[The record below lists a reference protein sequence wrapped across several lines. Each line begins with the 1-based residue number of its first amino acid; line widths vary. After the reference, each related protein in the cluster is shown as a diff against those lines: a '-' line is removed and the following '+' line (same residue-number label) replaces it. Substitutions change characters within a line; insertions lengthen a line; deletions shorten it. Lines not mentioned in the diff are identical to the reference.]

1 MTNYSF
7 DPPAKK
13 AMDEAELSEL
23 ISGLSADE
31 DGIEKAM
38 KIIQE
43 QEALIQQ
50 DAEEFQNWRQAML
63 EDGSNEALRAVER
76 VTGEVLVEPE
86 PEVQPEPEVENQT
99 AEDSE
104 PTSEETGVEEAD
116 QATEQSQET
125 ENTLVD
131 SDQNSEE
138 VPDNPAETD
147 LAEDREEELLTEN
160 TEVESIEVIEESVE
174 VVDNGEYVETSYTA
188 VSVVA
193 EVQKIQVN
201 DSVEKAAI
209 SAIETRP
216 KKIRQSL
223 SSKFVLGISLATAIF
238 ASLITVERAI
248 LPQNSWTAIGVLFG
262 VILGSIA
269 FALQGFQSKS
279 FRQIVESKFGSLGLA
294 WSVGLIASVSA
305 VAVGVSNLARDNRL
319 FQDIEVAP
327 ALVVDYE
334 IDEITLTVVFATVL
348 AAILAWQ
355 PMLRSAILRVIAFVG
370 FFSVFATL
378 LALDGFDFELGD
390 FDYQSFIAGTIAAL
404 ALTLVLGILLHP
416 SFASDHDRSS
426 WAAGEFNARR
436 SRASVLHSVL
446 FVFIPGALGTL
457 FIASGANMGN
467 AEQVAQIGLL
477 VALGIAIM
485 VAAIGVLDSEKL
497 LLRLIGLLLVT
508 AGLVAGEY
516 LTNDWVNNVST
527 IGSLLLVAIAS
538 SALVAR
544 VSKGEIRKTWVSP
557 VAVILG
563 FVVGW
568 LIENPFELLDLG
580 FEEYASLSG
589 FGLGI
594 AASALIAG
602 IISLLILEK
611 AEENEDHGI
620 HSLGQ

>member
-38 KIIQE
+38 KIIQK

-63 EDGSNEALRAVER
+63 EDGSNQALRAVER

-99 AEDSE
+99 AGVSESTSDEIDVED
-104 PTSEETGVEEAD
+104 TD
-116 QATEQSQET
+116 QATDPQET
-125 ENTLVD
+125 EAPPAD

-138 VPDNPAETD
+138 VPDKTAETD
-147 LAEDREEELLTEN
+147 LVEDSEEESLTEGTAAEN
-160 TEVESIEVIEESVE
+160 VEIIEESVE
-174 VVDNGEYVETSYTA
+174 VVDNGDCVETSYAA

-193 EVQKIQVN
+193 EVQKIQVS
-201 DSVEKAAI
+201 DSVANVTI
-209 SAIETRP
+209 NAIEARP

-238 ASLITVERAI
+238 ASLITVERAL
-248 LPQNSWTAIGVLFG
+248 LPQNSWTAIGVLLG
-262 VILGSIA
+262 VVLGSVA

-279 FRQIVESKFGSLGLA
+279 FRQIVDVKFGSFGLA
-294 WSVGLIASVSA
+294 FSVGLIASVSA
-305 VAVGVSNLARDNRL
+305 VAVGVSNLSRDNRL

-334 IDEITLTVVFATVL
+334 IDEITLAVVFAIVF

-355 PMLRSAILRVIAFVG
+355 PMLRFALLRIIAFLG

-390 FDYQSFIAGTIAAL
+390 FDYQSFIAGTIASL
-404 ALTLVLGILLHP
+404 ALTLVLGIILQP
-416 SFASDHDRSS
+416 SFASDHDLSS
-426 WAAGEFNARR
+426 WAAGVFNARR

-446 FVFIPGALGTL
+446 IVLIPGGLATL

-467 AEQVAQIGLL
+467 AEQMAQIGLL

-485 VAAIGVLDSEKL
+485 VGAIGILDSEKIA
-497 LLRLIGLLLVT
+497 LRLLGILLVS
-508 AGLVAGEY
+508 AG
-516 LTNDWVNNVST
+516 
-527 IGSLLLVAIAS
+527 
-538 SALVAR
+538 
-544 VSKGEIRKTWVSP
+544 
-557 VAVILG
+557 
-563 FVVGW
+563 
-568 LIENPFELLDLG
+568 
-580 FEEYASLSG
+580 
-589 FGLGI
+589 
-594 AASALIAG
+594 
-602 IISLLILEK
+602 
-611 AEENEDHGI
+611 
-620 HSLGQ
+620 

>member
-38 KIIQE
+38 KIIQQ

-63 EDGSNEALRAVER
+63 EDGSNEALRAVEL

-86 PEVQPEPEVENQT
+86 PELQPEPEKEDQT
-99 AEDSE
+99 AEVSE
-104 PTSEETGVEEAD
+104 STSDVTDVEETG
-116 QATEQSQET
+116 QATEPKET
-125 ENTLVD
+125 EAPPAD

-138 VPDNPAETD
+138 VPDKTAKTD
-147 LAEDREEELLTEN
+147 LVEDSEEELLTES
-160 TEVESIEVIEESVE
+160 TEVESIEIIDESVE
-174 VVDNGEYVETSYTA
+174 VIDNGEYVETSYTA

-193 EVQKIQVN
+193 EVQKIQVS

-216 KKIRQSL
+216 QKIRQSL
-223 SSKFVLGISLATAIF
+223 SSKFVLGISLGTAIF
-238 ASLITVERAI
+238 ASIITVERAI
-248 LPQNSWTAIGVLFG
+248 LPQNSWTAIGVLLG
-262 VILGSIA
+262 VILGSVA
-269 FALQGFQSKS
+269 FALQGFQPKS
-279 FRQIVESKFGSLGLA
+279 FRQIVESKFDSLGLA
-294 WSVGLIASVSA
+294 WSIGLIASVSA
-305 VAVGVSNLARDNRL
+305 IAVGVSNLARDNRL

-334 IDEITLTVVFATVL
+334 IDEITLAVVFAIVF

-355 PMLRSAILRVIAFVG
+355 PMLRFALLRIIAFLG

-378 LALDGFDFELGD
+378 SALDGFEFELGD
-390 FDYQSFIAGTIAAL
+390 FDYQSFIAGTIASL
-404 ALTLVLGILLHP
+404 ALTLVLGIILQP

-446 FVFIPGALGTL
+446 FVLIPGGLATL

-467 AEQVAQIGLL
+467 ADQVAQIGLL
-477 VALGIAIM
+477 VALGVAIM
-485 VAAIGVLDSEKL
+485 VGAIGILDSEKIA
-497 LLRLIGLLLVT
+497 LRLLGILLVS
-508 AGLVAGEY
+508 AGLIAGEY
-516 LTNDWVNNVST
+516 LTNDWVSNVST
-527 IGSLLLVAIAS
+527 TGSLVLVAIA
-538 SALVAR
+538 ATAVVAR
-544 VSKGEIRKTWVSP
+544 VSNGEIRK
-557 VAVILG
+557 
-563 FVVGW
+563 
-568 LIENPFELLDLG
+568 
-580 FEEYASLSG
+580 
-589 FGLGI
+589 
-594 AASALIAG
+594 
-602 IISLLILEK
+602 
-611 AEENEDHGI
+611 
-620 HSLGQ
+620 

>member
-50 DAEEFQNWRQAML
+50 DAEEFQKWRQAML
-63 EDGSNEALRAVER
+63 DDGSNEALRAVER

-86 PEVQPEPEVENQT
+86 PEPQPEPEVENQT
-99 AEDSE
+99 AEVSE
-104 PTSEETGVEEAD
+104 PTSDEIDVEKTG
-116 QATEQSQET
+116 QATEQPQET
-125 ENTLVD
+125 QDTPAD
-131 SDQNSEE
+131 SDQKSEE
-138 VPDNPAETD
+138 VSDKTAETD
-147 LAEDREEELLTEN
+147 LVEVSEEELLTES
-160 TEVESIEVIEESVE
+160 TEVENFEIIEESVE

-193 EVQKIQVN
+193 EVQKIQVS
-201 DSVEKAAI
+201 DSVANVTI
-209 SAIETRP
+209 NAIEARP

-238 ASLITVERAI
+238 ASLITVERAL
-248 LPQNSWTAIGVLFG
+248 LPQNSWTAIGVLLG
-262 VILGSIA
+262 VVLGSVA

-305 VAVGVSNLARDNRL
+305 VAVGVSNLARENRL

-334 IDEITLTVVFATVL
+334 IDEITLTVVFATVF

-355 PMLRSAILRVIAFVG
+355 PMLRFALLRIIAVFG

-378 LALDGFDFELGD
+378 LALDGFEFELGD
-390 FDYQSFIAGTIAAL
+390 FDYQAFIAGTISAL
-404 ALTLVLGILLHP
+404 ALTLVLGIILQP
-416 SFASDHDRSS
+416 SFASDHDRNS

-446 FVFIPGALGTL
+446 FVFIPGVLATL

-497 LLRLIGLLLVT
+497 LLRLIGLLLVS
-508 AGLVAGEY
+508 AGLIAGEY
-516 LTNDWVNNVST
+516 LTNDWVSNVST
-527 IGSLLLVAIAS
+527 IGSLLLVAIAA

-544 VSKGEIRKTWVSP
+544 VSKGAINKTWVTP

-568 LIENPFELLDLG
+568 LIENPFGLLDLG
-580 FEEYASLSG
+580 FDEYASLSG
-589 FGLGI
+589 YGLGI
-594 AASALIAG
+594 AGSALISG

-620 HSLGQ
+620 HNLG

>member
-1 MTNYSF
+1 
-7 DPPAKK
+7 
-13 AMDEAELSEL
+13 MDEAELSEL

-50 DAEEFQNWRQAML
+50 DAEEFQKWRQAML
-63 EDGSNEALRAVER
+63 DDGSNEALRAVER

-86 PEVQPEPEVENQT
+86 PEPQPEPEVENQT
-99 AEDSE
+99 AEVSE
-104 PTSEETGVEEAD
+104 STSDEIDVEKTG
-116 QATEQSQET
+116 QATEQPQET
-125 ENTLVD
+125 QDTPAD
-131 SDQNSEE
+131 SDQKSEE
-138 VPDNPAETD
+138 VSDKTAETD
-147 LAEDREEELLTEN
+147 LVEVSEEELLTES
-160 TEVESIEVIEESVE
+160 TEVENFEIIEESVE

-193 EVQKIQVN
+193 EVQKIQVS
-201 DSVEKAAI
+201 DSVEKVAI
-209 SAIETRP
+209 NAIEARP

-238 ASLITVERAI
+238 ASLITVDRAM
-248 LPQNSWTAIGVLFG
+248 LPQNPWTAIGVLFG
-262 VILGSIA
+262 VILGSVA

-279 FRQIVESKFGSLGLA
+279 FRQIVESKFDSLGLA
-294 WSVGLIASVSA
+294 WSVGLIVSVSA
-305 VAVGVSNLARDNRL
+305 IAVGVSNFARDNRL

-327 ALVVDYE
+327 AFVVDYE
-334 IDEITLTVVFATVL
+334 IDEITLTAVFATVL

-355 PMLRSAILRVIAFVG
+355 PMLRFALLRVIAFFG

-378 LALDGFDFELGD
+378 VALDGFEFELGD

-404 ALTLVLGILLHP
+404 ALTIVLGIILQP
-416 SFASDHDRSS
+416 SFASDHDRSR

-446 FVFIPGALGTL
+446 FVFIPGVLATI
-457 FIASGANMGN
+457 FMASGANMGN
-467 AEQVAQIGLL
+467 ADQVAQIGLL
-477 VALGIAIM
+477 VALGVAIM

-497 LLRLIGLLLVT
+497 ALRLVGILLVS
-508 AGLVAGEY
+508 AGLIAGEY

-527 IGSLLLVAIAS
+527 IGSLLLVAIAAT
-538 SALVAR
+538 ALVAR
-544 VSKGEIRKTWVSP
+544 ASKGAIKKTWVSP
-557 VAVILG
+557 VAVIFG

-568 LIENPFELLDLG
+568 LIENPFGLLDLG

-589 FGLGI
+589 YGLGI

-602 IISLLILEK
+602 IICLLILEK

-620 HSLGQ
+620 YSLGQ